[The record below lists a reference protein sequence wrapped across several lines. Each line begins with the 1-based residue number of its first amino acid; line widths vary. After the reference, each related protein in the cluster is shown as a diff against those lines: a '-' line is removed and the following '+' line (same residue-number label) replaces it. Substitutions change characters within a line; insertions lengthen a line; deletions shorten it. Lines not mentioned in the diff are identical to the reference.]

1 MRKSREFDNVLD
13 ECLER
18 LLVKGDTI
26 AQCLQSFPKHAD
38 ELKPLLEAALVTKR
52 ASAIQPRPEFRDRA
66 RYQFNAALQEVS
78 QRGRLSL
85 IWLPGWATAVALV
98 LGLLLIGG
106 GTIGAAGYS
115 MPDSLLYPIKLATE
129 QVQVAL
135 TLSDTAKAELEA
147 SFADRR
153 VTEIVYLAEK
163 GDAERIEAV
172 TRGLDKNLDQLAS
185 LAPGVETAAAPG
197 LMEAPLALTEGEVTA
212 PPLTSAARAEDAEG
226 ETGTQGA
233 QNERDRLKTTIA
245 NYAVNHP
252 AVLSAVLEKVPES
265 AKAALQQAIDVA
277 RAGYEKA
284 LEGWE

>member
-1 MRKSREFDNVLD
+1 MSKEKELNNILD
-13 ECLER
+13 ECLEW
-18 LLVKGDTI
+18 LLVKGETI
-26 AQCLQSFPKHAD
+26 EQCLERHPEQAD
-38 ELKPLLEAALVTKR
+38 SLRPLLQTALETKQ
-52 ASAIQPRPEFRDRA
+52 ALALQPRAEFKDRA

>member
-1 MRKSREFDNVLD
+1 MSKEKELNNILD
-13 ECLER
+13 ECLEW
-18 LLVKGDTI
+18 LLVKGETI
-26 AQCLQSFPKHAD
+26 EQCLERHPEQAD
-38 ELKPLLEAALVTKR
+38 SLRPLLQTALETKQ
-52 ASAIQPRPEFRDRA
+52 ALALQPRAEFKARA

-98 LGLLLIGG
+98 LGLLLMGG